1 MGVRRA
7 VDIVLDIARNIGNE
21 KVYTYGPLIHN
32 PQTVELLKERGVIPV
47 NNIDDIDEGTI
58 IIRAH
63 GISLQERQK
72 IKEKGVKIIDATCP
86 KVARVQSII
95 KKHVS
100 QGFTV
105 LIVGD
110 KDHPEVAGLLGYSFG
125 QGIVIDC
132 KADVEALP
140 ELNNVCVVAQTTQ
153 NTGDF
158 EELIAKIKE
167 RFPRTVTFNTICDST
182 DKRQEEIRKL
192 SLEMEAMIVVGG
204 KNSANTRRLAEI
216 SEESGVPTFFV
227 ETAEELKKMKIN
239 GFENIGISAGASTPN
254 WIIDSVLDYI
264 TQYREE
270 MGGKKIRNMYALWL
284 SSVRT
289 DIYSS
294 IGAACLSLVGAYVQN
309 LNVNV
314 LNILIASFYV
324 FAMHTIN
331 RLQDKNVGRIK
342 GSFREEAY
350 IRHRKKFFTIG
361 FLSLLLA
368 LVLSFVGGVPSF
380 ILLCCISGLGLLYNI
395 KVFPYSWSL
404 SRIGDIPGSKTLFIA
419 AAWAIVTVV
428 VPRIEVSASITPDMM
443 VAFLFV
449 FTVVFVKSALS
460 DMIDI
465 QSDRLVGRETIPV
478 VIGEQNTKILLKTI
492 SVMMGIILVTSFVA
506 GLTSSVVLVLLISIF
521 YVWICVKLCDMRTQF
536 SSVVLEGLLET
547 NFVIAGVS
555 VYLWAILTKFIP

>member
-1 MGVRRA
+1 
-7 VDIVLDIARNIGNE
+7 
-21 KVYTYGPLIHN
+21 
-32 PQTVELLKERGVIPV
+32 V

-95 KKHVS
+95 KKHAS

-536 SSVVLEGLLET
+536 SSVGLEGLLET